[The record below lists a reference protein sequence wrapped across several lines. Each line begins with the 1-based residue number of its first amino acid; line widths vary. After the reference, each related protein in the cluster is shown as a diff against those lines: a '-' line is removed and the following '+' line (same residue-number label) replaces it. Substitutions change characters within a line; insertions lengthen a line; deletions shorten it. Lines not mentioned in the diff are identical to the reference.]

1 MSNTLLMSSTML
13 AWVQVLVS
21 LPKAVLTFHLNSWSR
36 LVKSKCSWPSISFVI
51 VGSSGVGAGGVTVG
65 LLECNTSPSLPKFKS
80 AWLGMPPCWI

>member
-21 LPKAVLTFHLNSWSR
+21 LPKAVLTFHLNAWSR
-36 LVKSKCSWPSISFVI
+36 LVKSKCSWPSTSLVI
-51 VGSSGVGAGGVTVG
+51 FGSTGGGVTVG

-80 AWLGMPPCWI
+80 AWLGIPPCWI